1 MKAKPC
7 SNSLA
12 IKTTHVHPPD
22 TNVHGTLFGGR
33 LLAHIDDLA
42 AIAAVKHCRKPVVT
56 ASIDSVDF
64 LTPVRA
70 GDAISMEA
78 FVTWTRN
85 TSMEVFVRVITENL
99 VTEEK
104 EVCNTAFLTFVA
116 LDENGKP
123 TPVPPVYPETEYE
136 RSLHESAPERAKQR
150 DERRQKSRNFAE
162 RVGSEYIWDQG

>member
-7 SNSLA
+7 SDSLA
-12 IKTTHVHPPD
+12 IKTTHVQPPD
-22 TNVHGTLFGGR
+22 TNFHNTLFGGK

-42 AIAAVKHCRKPVVT
+42 AIAAIKHCRNPVVT

-70 GDAISMEA
+70 GDAILIEA

-104 EVCNTAFLTFVA
+104 KVCNTAFLTFVA
-116 LDENGKP
+116 IDENGKP
-123 TPVPPVYPETEYE
+123 TPVPPVYPETDYE
-136 RSLHESAPERAKQR
+136 KSLHESAPERAEQR
-150 DERRQKSRNFAE
+150 D
-162 RVGSEYIWDQG
+162 